1 MNRIMY
7 RPANCVS
14 PVLHSLSRRCFSPAA
29 TTRPCFTAPR
39 TDGLMRAV
47 QPDGAGSVSVVEVPI
62 PAPSAN
68 AHLMK
73 VCAVGLNRADLLQ
86 IAGKYPAP
94 KGATATLGLEAAGF
108 LDDGRR
114 ATALLTHGAFADYC
128 VVPRDALLH
137 LNDATMHAYTMAQLA
152 AIPEAFV
159 AAYHIMFDVGH
170 LQQGQS
176 VLLNAAASGV
186 GVAAIQLAATVPDVT
201 VIASVRSDAKLE
213 LLQRRLSSSASAA
226 AVGNNSHLFN
236 CETHPIS
243 DVVAQVTGGRGVHLA
258 LDCVGPAQFK
268 HIERALARNGTWV
281 MYGLLSGAK
290 GDRVGLAGI
299 VSKHLSVRG
308 TTLRSR
314 NADDR
319 AGIIS
324 RFIDHFGNCFDGT
337 DSGHGAASLQ
347 PVIHTEIRGLES
359 AADAFKMLENNE
371 NVGKI
376 VVTL

>member
-1 MNRIMY
+1 MHPY
-7 RPANCVS
+7 QLANCVS
-14 PVLHSLSRRCFSPAA
+14 ASLPSLSRRCRLPATA
-29 TTRPCFTAPR
+29 ARTCFTAPR
-39 TDGLMRAV
+39 ADGLMRAV
-47 QPDGAGSVSVVEVPI
+47 QPDGAGSVSIVEVPV
-62 PAPSAN
+62 PPPPEN

-73 VCAVGLNRADLLQ
+73 VCAVGVNRADLLQ
-86 IAGKYPAP
+86 IAGKYPP
-94 KGATATLGLEAAGF
+94 PRGATATLGLEAAGF

-128 VVPRDALLH
+128 VVQRDALLH
-137 LNDATMHAYTMAQLA
+137 LNAATMHAYTMAQLA

-159 AAYHIMFDVGH
+159 AAYHIMFDVGD
-170 LQQGQS
+170 LQPGQS

-186 GVAAIQLAATVPDVT
+186 GVAAIQLAATLPDVT
-201 VIASVRSDAKLE
+201 VIASVRSDDKLD
-213 LLQRRLSSSASAA
+213 LLQRRLSSSATAA
-226 AVGNNSHLFN
+226 GAGSNLHLFN

-268 HIERALARNGTWV
+268 PIERALARNGTWV
-281 MYGLLSGAK
+281 IYGLLSGAK

-299 VSKHLSVRG
+299 VSKHLSLRG

-314 NADDR
+314 SSDDR
-319 AGIIS
+319 AEIIS
-324 RFIDHFGNCFDGT
+324 RFVDRFGHCFSGS
-337 DSGHGAASLQ
+337 DSSSGAASLM
-347 PVIHTEIRGLES
+347 PIIHTEICGLES
-359 AADAFKMLENNE
+359 AADAFKMLANNE

>member
-1 MNRIMY
+1 MY
-7 RPANCVS
+7 RLANCVF
-14 PVLHSLSRRCFSPAA
+14 PVLHSLFRRYHSPAA
-29 TTRPCFTAPR
+29 ATRPCFTAPR

-62 PAPSAN
+62 PAPSTN
-68 AHLMK
+68 ARLMK
-73 VCAVGLNRADLLQ
+73 VCAVGVNRADLLQ

-114 ATALLTHGAFADYC
+114 ATALLTHGAFAEYC
-128 VVPRDALLH
+128 LVPRDALLY
-137 LNDATMHAYTMAQLA
+137 LNDAAMRGYTMAQLA

-159 AAYHIMFDVGH
+159 AAFHIMFDVGR
-170 LQQGQS
+170 LQLGQS

-186 GVAAIQLAATVPDVT
+186 GVAAIQLAATLPDVT
-201 VIASVRSDAKLE
+201 VIASVRSDAKLD
-213 LLQRRLSSSASAA
+213 LLQRRLSSSATAA
-226 AVGNNSHLFN
+226 AAGSSLHLFN

-243 DVVAQVTGGRGVHLA
+243 DVVAQVTDGRGVHLA

-268 HIERALARNGTWV
+268 HIERALARNGIWV

-314 NADDR
+314 SADDR

-324 RFIDHFGNCFDGT
+324 RFVDRFGHCFGGIDSSSGT
-337 DSGHGAASLQ
+337 ASLQ
-347 PVIHTEIRGLES
+347 PVIHTEMSGLES